1 MTRTF
6 LAMLGTA
13 TLLCAAT
20 AAQAQKKYDPGAS
33 DTEIK
38 IGQTMSYSGPLSAFG
53 IQGRVE
59 AAYFAMLN
67 ENGGI
72 NGRKVSLLS
81 FDDGYSPPKT
91 VEQTRKLVEG
101 EHVLAI
107 VSTLG
112 TAPNIAI
119 QKYLNAKKVPQ
130 LLILSGVSRWEDPV
144 GAPWSMNFLPA
155 YESEAKIFAK
165 YLLQNK
171 PDAKIGTLSLNGDVG
186 GDFMRGLHEG
196 LGDKTASMIVKET
209 TYDSSDT
216 SVDSQVLSLQAAGAD
231 TLILA
236 AVGKFPAQAIRK
248 AYDIGWKPLTMLFS
262 PASTVKTSL
271 EPAGPLERSVGF
283 MSTVWMKAPGEPQ
296 WAGDEGAQA
305 YLNFMKK
312 YVPDVN
318 PDDEVPA
325 LGYTEAQLAAYILRQ
340 CGDELTRENL
350 MRQATSLR
358 DVSLDLTLPGVTLN
372 NSSDARNPIKQFQMV
387 RFDGKIWVPV
397 GPILQ
402 AETATH

>member
-1 MTRTF
+1 M
-6 LAMLGTA
+6 
-13 TLLCAAT
+13 
-20 AAQAQKKYDPGAS
+20 P
-33 DTEIK
+33 
-38 IGQTMSYSGPLSAFG
+38 YSGPLSAFG
-53 IQGRVE
+53 LEGRVE

-67 ENGGI
+67 DKGGI
-72 NGRKVSLLS
+72 NGRKVMLLS

-101 EHVLAI
+101 ENVLAI

-119 QKYLNAKKVPQ
+119 QKYLNARKVPQ
-130 LLILSGVSRWEDPV
+130 LLVLSGASRWEDPV
-144 GAPWSMNFLPA
+144 GAPWSMSFFPA

-196 LGDKTASMIVKET
+196 LGDKAASMIVKET

-248 AYDIGWKPLTMLFS
+248 AHDIGWKPLTMLFS
-262 PASTVKTSL
+262 AASSVKTSL
-271 EPAGPLERSVGF
+271 EPAGPLERAVGF

-296 WAGDEGAQA
+296 WVGDQGAQT
-305 YLNFMKK
+305 YLDFMKK
-312 YVPDVN
+312 YLPDVN
-318 PDDEVPA
+318 PGDEIPA
-325 LGYTEAQLAAYILRQ
+325 VGYTEAQLAAYILQ
-340 CGDELTRENL
+340 KCGDNLTRENL
-350 MRQATSLR
+350 MRQATSLKN
-358 DVSLDLTLPGVTLN
+358 VSLDLTLPGVTLN
-372 NSSDARNPIKQFQMV
+372 NSPDARNPIKQFQMV
-387 RFDGKIWVPV
+387 QFDGKIWVPV
-397 GPILQ
+397 GRILE